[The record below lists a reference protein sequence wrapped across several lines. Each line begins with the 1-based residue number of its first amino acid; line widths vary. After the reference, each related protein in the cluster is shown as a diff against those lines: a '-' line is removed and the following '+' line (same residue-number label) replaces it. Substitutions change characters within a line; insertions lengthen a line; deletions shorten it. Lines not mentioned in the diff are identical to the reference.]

1 MQIQKI
7 QISCPC
13 PGSAEG
19 STKYVGEKRCRMLT
33 GPHDYVYQ
41 PFLVSHIAELRSVQL
56 TGAFPQLCLGAM
68 TGLCHWTGDL
78 FIRVI

>member
-1 MQIQKI
+1 
-7 QISCPC
+7 
-13 PGSAEG
+13 
-19 STKYVGEKRCRMLT
+19 MLT

-41 PFLVSHIAELRSVQL
+41 PFIVSRIAELRSVQL